1 MISVEDLHEQMSR
14 LQQSMSKFQLYSKGI
29 VAENKPTTTNEV
41 LVIPVE
47 RMGFLEGEIAT
58 EDSDLDIKGVDG
70 SGKPYTVTM
79 QARSALTCQW
89 LPMDSNRVTAPDV
102 RRGEEVFIYRFADSD
117 DFYWVDT
124 GLAAKLR
131 RLETVAWL
139 FSANPTGDSDD
150 ERSPAD
156 SYLFE
161 VSAHKKLITL
171 QTTKKNEEP
180 FAYTIQLNTATG
192 YFTITDDAGN
202 FVELDSAE
210 KRIKAELNTGTYIEA
225 NQQDI
230 NLFAPGDI
238 NGTAEGDINLQCV
251 NFNLKADGEVNV
263 TSEGNTNITAA
274 KVVVDTPITEFTGSV
289 KIAQDLEVGGNAQ
302 VEGTLKVTGAMQ
314 LGSSV
319 TGPSFNITDGI
330 LTCKSMVA
338 SMPISAPNV

>member
-1 MISVEDLHEQMSR
+1 MLSIEDLNEQMSR
-14 LQQSMSKFQLYSKGI
+14 LLQSISSFKLYSKGI
-29 VAENKPTTTNEV
+29 VAENKPTTTDEV
-41 LVIPVE
+41 LIIPIE

-58 EDSDLDIKGVDG
+58 EDSDLEVKGVDG
-70 SGKPYTVTM
+70 AGKPYTVSM
-79 QARSALTCQW
+79 QARSALTCKW

-117 DFYWVDT
+117 DFYWVDS

-131 RLETVAWL
+131 RLETVSWL

-150 ERSPAD
+150 ERSVVD

-161 VSAHKKLITL
+161 VSTHKKLITL

-180 FAYTIQLNTATG
+180 FAYTIQLNTGTG

-210 KRIKAELNTGTYIEA
+210 KRIKAELNTGTYFEA

-230 NLFAPGDI
+230 NLYAPGDI
-238 NGTAEGDINLQCV
+238 TGIAKGDINLECT
-251 NFNLKADGEVNV
+251 NFNLNADATVNI
-263 TSEGNTNITAA
+263 TSGDNTNITAA
-274 KVVVDTPITEFTGSV
+274 KVVVDTPNTEITGSV
-289 KIAQDLEVGGNAQ
+289 DIADNLKVGGNT
-302 VEGTLKVTGAMQ
+302 EIGGTLKVTGAMQ
-314 LGSSV
+314 LSSSV
-319 TGPSFNITDGI
+319 TGPSFNITDGV
-330 LTCKSMVA
+330 LTCKSITA